1 MNAGD
6 PPASGLPD
14 TSDPWILLGL
24 EPTADARTIKRAYV
38 ALIRRF
44 RPEDDPEAF
53 KRIRNAFEQA
63 TRMAGE
69 PRRGADAADVAET
82 REGPEHR
89 VQPVRDASI
98 DSAASPVP
106 AAHRTSP
113 VRDVLPDAA
122 ASPVRAPVPPE
133 RDAAPPSADHPRAD
147 TRHAPTT
154 APPWTAA
161 TRPSTMVRA
170 IQARIVHDDATSL
183 WAWLDGE
190 TPRGF
195 EPADQTDPSHLVLAL
210 AYLAWRDPDRAERTY
225 GARVGLHALAPH
237 DEEHWRHT
245 LEAARALRT
254 IPTLERD
261 APRWSQALRCA
272 TPTPPDA
279 PTFDLRPL
287 HEDVVQRPDFYAGL
301 LDRIERT
308 HPVLLPWIE
317 RIVNRTTSPPPE
329 ASPALDH
336 HILQTLEAAQRQV
349 QTDPLRIVGILVAI
363 VTVGATVLAAPQIG
377 WWAAAIPT
385 TVLVIAAAIVYFGLE
400 ALTLRSYRQHIRPSM
415 LRLAATTGA
424 DSRVIALVVQRE
436 SDPDDTDTAD
446 FVRFAL
452 DEDYAVGWFSALYR
466 ARYGRAMG

>member
-69 PRRGADAADVAET
+69 PRRGADSADVAET

-106 AAHRTSP
+106 A
-113 VRDVLPDAA
+113 
-122 ASPVRAPVPPE
+122 
-133 RDAAPPSADHPRAD
+133 DHPRAD
-147 TRHAPTT
+147 TRDAPTT

-161 TRPSTMVRA
+161 TSPSTMVRA

-183 WAWLDGE
+183 WAWLDGHP
-190 TPRGF
+190 PRGF

-210 AYLAWRDPDRAERTY
+210 AYLAWCDPDRAERTY
-225 GARVGLHALAPH
+225 GARVGLRALAPH

-261 APRWSQALRCA
+261 APRWLQALRCA

-279 PTFDLRPL
+279 PTFDLRLL
-287 HEDVVQRPDFYAGL
+287 HEDVVQRPDFYAAL

-308 HPVLLPWIE
+308 HPLLLPWIE
-317 RIVNRTTSPPPE
+317 RIVNRTASPPPE
-329 ASPALDH
+329 PTPALDH

-349 QTDPLRIVGILVAI
+349 QSDPLRIVGILVAI
-363 VTVGATVLAAPQIG
+363 VTVGATILAAPQIG

-400 ALTLRSYRQHIRPSM
+400 ALTLRSYRQGIRPSM